1 MGFDVS
7 SAAANAVL
15 YSVLVFFT
23 LLAIAAGGYC
33 NSLFPQKLI
42 SCCLLRSSAV
52 NGGDNNNNNNN
63 AKKNDA
69 DHFLSARNSANA
81 REIALS
87 FFASGMGAWV
97 CLVSLLFN
105 ITVSFSPSVFRIQRS
120 CIYIL

>member
-15 YSVLVFFT
+15 YSVLAFFT
-23 LLAIAAGGYC
+23 LLSIASGGYF
-33 NSLFPQKLI
+33 NSLLPQKLI
-42 SCCLLRSSAV
+42 SCCLLRSSAK
-52 NGGDNNNNNNN
+52 GDNTN
-63 AKKNDA
+63 NDA

-97 CLVSLLFN
+97 RFTFF
-105 ITVSFSPSVFRIQRS
+105 IPFFFFFR
-120 CIYIL
+120 YH

>member
-15 YSVLVFFT
+15 YSVLAFFT
-23 LLAIAAGGYC
+23 LLSIASGGYF
-33 NSLFPQKLI
+33 NSLLPQKLI
-42 SCCLLRSSAV
+42 SCCLLRSSSA
-52 NGGDNNNNNNN
+52 NGDNTN
-63 AKKNDA
+63 NDA

-97 CLVSLLFN
+97 RLAFLHTDF
-105 ITVSFSPSVFRIQRS
+105 VFAIMEANA
-120 CIYIL
+120 L